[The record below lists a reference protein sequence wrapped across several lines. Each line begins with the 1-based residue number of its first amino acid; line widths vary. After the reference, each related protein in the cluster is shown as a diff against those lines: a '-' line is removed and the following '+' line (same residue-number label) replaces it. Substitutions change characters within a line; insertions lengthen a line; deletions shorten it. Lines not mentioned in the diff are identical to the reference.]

1 MDVRLPD
8 GTVIKN
14 VPDDMSKADL
24 TAKLKANGYDVSK
37 LDVAANEGLP
47 AERRKPTLGELALAT
62 PLARYTL
69 GAISPIVG
77 GVQLAS
83 NIVESATGKNVT
95 SKPLADWWNNI
106 QTMKEKGMETE
117 IPGSNPDLAGLT
129 GNVTAGALMLPA
141 RALSTGQKIFEG
153 AKIGGIFGVTQPGVT
168 DIKQNVLGGAL
179 GTTIG
184 AAAPVVVPAL
194 AKGMGWVVDTLT
206 GQLTKVKAADIAR
219 KAAGDQINAIRTAL
233 AGTPTEFSPAQA
245 TVGIQKNTWQAL
257 NQLAAG
263 TDANSVRLKAQ
274 YDDQL
279 AALARMAEGG
289 NATEARAAQEKSKEI
304 LNQLTANMRATELG
318 AANQAN
324 QTVNQLAPKLAQK
337 QAAVVQAVRQ
347 GMPLGEALSGQSV
360 VHPGTEA
367 VQRANVADD
376 AARRLMV
383 ARSQAARGMVS
394 ESTVPGVNDR
404 RIGGANQFVSEQWK
418 AAADTFGQI
427 ANQRRAE
434 AGFIERQI
442 GSLADHGLQPLDTS
456 KIIASIDTTI
466 NSPGTRASPVLT
478 KTLQAIKDDIAALAE
493 KNNGVIDAHDL
504 YTLRKEGISERISQ
518 LLGPTDP
525 KTSSKLTSK
534 ILLQLKPEID
544 KAIEKAGGTGWK
556 DYLSTYSQGMQAIDQ
571 KAMAAEAMRLFQ
583 DTPDQYVKLVRGG
596 NPDAVEAI
604 FGKGSYDIFK
614 EMGRKMPTLSK
625 IATELEQNDAISAAA
640 KAGAPELAA
649 ILDNQGFKFRF
660 PIIGKAAT
668 LANLTIRDLE
678 GRVSAGTLTKL
689 REGMATNQSTLDLLN
704 TLPTVDKNIVLSA
717 LANYGNPPSKAV
729 TATVLTQPTNALAGA
744 VTQKPKQN
752 NLR

>member
-1 MDVRLPD
+1 MARNITVTFDD
-8 GTVIKN
+8 GTSHVYQNAPDNLTPDMVQQRAQKDFNKN
-14 VPDDMSKADL
+14 V
-24 TAKLKANGYDVSK
+24 VS
-37 LDVAANEGLP
+37 LDGGKSASEVKSTDTEGLP
-47 AERRKPTLGELALAT
+47 KPRTKPTLGELALAT

-69 GAISPIVG
+69 GAVSPVVG
-77 GVQLAS
+77 AVQLGS
-83 NIVESATGKNVT
+83 NIAESLVGKPIGT
-95 SKPLADWWNNI
+95 SKIIADWWNNI
-106 QTMKEKGMETE
+106 QAMKEKGMETE

-129 GNVTAGALMLPA
+129 GNVAAGAVMLPA
-141 RALSTGQKIFEG
+141 RAASTGQKIFEG
-153 AKIGGIFGVTQPGVT
+153 AKIGGIFGATQPGVT
-168 DIKQNVLGGAL
+168 DINQNVLGGAL

-304 LNQLTANMRATELG
+304 LNQLTASMRATELN

-324 QTVNQLAPKLAQK
+324 QTVNKLAPKLAQK

-347 GMPLGEALSGQSV
+347 GMPLGEALPGQSV

-367 VQRANVADD
+367 VQT
-376 AARRLMV
+376 AARNK
-383 ARSQAARGMVS
+383 AGA
-394 ESTVPGVNDR
+394 PGWLSNADR
-404 RIGGANQFVSEQWK
+404 TPEWK
-418 AAADTFGQI
+418 AAADTFGQV

-456 KIIASIDTTI
+456 GITSALDTTI
-466 NSPGTRASPVLT
+466 NAPGTRASPVLT
-478 KTLQAIKDDIAALAE
+478 KTLQAVKDDIAALAE
-493 KNNGVIDAHDL
+493 KNGGVIDAHDL

-525 KTSSKLTSK
+525 KTSSKLTAKVLSQVRP
-534 ILLQLKPEID
+534 LID
-544 KAIEKAGGTGWK
+544 DAIEKAGGTGWK

-717 LANYGNPPSKAV
+717 LANYGNPSSKAV

>member
-1 MDVRLPD
+1 MGWKDAPEVSTASPAWASAPEVKS
-8 GTVIKN
+8 TV
-14 VPDDMSKADL
+14 
-24 TAKLKANGYDVSK
+24 T
-37 LDVAANEGLP
+37 EGMP
-47 AERRKPTLGELALAT
+47 KPRTKPTLGELALAT

-69 GAISPIVG
+69 GAVSPVVG
-77 GVQLAS
+77 AVQLAS

-95 SKPLADWWNNI
+95 SKPIADWWNNI
-106 QTMKEKGMETE
+106 QAMKEKGMETE
-117 IPGSNPDLAGLT
+117 IPGPNPDLAGLT
-129 GNVTAGALMLPA
+129 GNVAAGAVMLPA
-141 RALSTGQKIFEG
+141 RAASTGQKMLEG
-153 AKIGGIFGVTQPGVT
+153 AKIGGIFGATQPGAT
-168 DIKQNVLGGAL
+168 DLEQNVLGGTL

-184 AAAPVVVPAL
+184 AAAPVVIPAL

-206 GQLTKVKAADIAR
+206 GRLTQVKAADLAR

-233 AGTPTEFSPAQA
+233 AGTPSEISPAQ
-245 TVGIQKNTWQAL
+245 TTIGIQKNTWQAL

-263 TDANSVRLKAQ
+263 TDANSIRLKAQ
-274 YDDQL
+274 YDDQF

-289 NATEARAAQEKSKEI
+289 NATEARAAQERSKQL
-304 LNQLTANMRATELG
+304 LNQLTTDMRTSELG

-324 QTVNQLAPKLAQK
+324 KTINQLNPKLEQR
-337 QAAVVQAVRQ
+337 QASMINALRQ
-347 GMPLGEALSGQSV
+347 GMPANLPSGVAGTPAPGVSGIHPETEAL
-360 VHPGTEA
+360 
-367 VQRANVADD
+367 QRANVAGD

-404 RIGGANQFVSEQWK
+404 RVGGANQFVSEQWK

-478 KTLQAIKDDIAALAE
+478 KTLQAVKDDIAALAE
-493 KNNGVIDAHDL
+493 KNGGVIDAHDL

-534 ILLQLKPEID
+534 ILLQLRPEID
-544 KAIEKAGGTGWK
+544 KAIEAAGGTGWK

-583 DTPDQYVKLVRGG
+583 DAPAQYVKLVRGG

-625 IATELEQNDAISAAA
+625 IATELEQNDAINAAA

-678 GRVSAGTLTKL
+678 GRVSAETMAKL
-689 REGMATNQSTLDLLN
+689 RKGMATNQSALDLLN
-704 TLPTVDKNIVLSA
+704 TLRTVDKNTVLSA
-717 LANYGNPPSKAV
+717 LANYGSPSSKAV
-729 TATVLTQPTNALAGA
+729 TATVLTQPTNALAGSA
-744 VTQKPKQN
+744 DKKSNQNALTQ
-752 NLR
+752 